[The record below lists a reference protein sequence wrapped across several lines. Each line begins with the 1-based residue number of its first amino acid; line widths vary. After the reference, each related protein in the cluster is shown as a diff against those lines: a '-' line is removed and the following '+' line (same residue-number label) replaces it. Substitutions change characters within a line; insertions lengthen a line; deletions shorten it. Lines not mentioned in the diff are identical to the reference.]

1 VWLDNLII
9 EGIQR
14 LLILRLKNSP
24 ALDTINPLIDTWV
37 YVFKAQAVDWNEA
50 LDTPRIRKAFL
61 HCAGKVDEFPSPR
74 TVLQYLP
81 SRPDVL
87 KLPDMN
93 RKPMPN
99 SIKQVLNNAIEDSRL
114 RSDEQR
120 REFMAAEKEKLERM
134 IRVARMN

>member
-1 VWLDNLII
+1 MWLDNLII

-37 YVFKAQAVDWNEA
+37 YVFKAQAVDWNET

-81 SRPDVL
+81 SRNNVL
-87 KLPDMN
+87 KLPDLN
-93 RKPMPN
+93 RKRMPRH
-99 SIKQVLNNAIEDSRL
+99 IKNALDKAIEDSRL

-120 REFMAAEKEKLERM
+120 REFRDAEMEKLERM
-134 IRVARMN
+134 IRAARMN